1 MKNKNGLLIYTA
13 IGTVLGAGIGMMAGK
28 NICCKTGT
36 LKKTAGKALRAAG
49 SFIEQ
54 DVYKRQAY
62 H

>member
-28 NICCKTGT
+28 NISCKTGT

-49 SFIEQ
+49 SFIE
-54 DVYKRQAY
+54 
-62 H
+62 HMSF